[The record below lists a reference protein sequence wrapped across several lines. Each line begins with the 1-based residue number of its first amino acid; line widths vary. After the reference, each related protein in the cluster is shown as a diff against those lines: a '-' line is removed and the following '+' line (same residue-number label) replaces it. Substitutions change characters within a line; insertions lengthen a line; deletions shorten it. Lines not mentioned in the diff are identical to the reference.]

1 MNPYKAIVAPNCMGK
16 KDVVPASKYI
26 GIHHCSIEF
35 NSTALKS
42 SMQGTGGLQIMGA
55 TELYKTNKQLLS

>member
-1 MNPYKAIVAPNCMGK
+1 MNPYKAVVAPNRIGS

-35 NSTALKS
+35 NSTALKPVI
-42 SMQGTGGLQIMGA
+42 QVAGGLQTNA
-55 TELYKTNKQLLS
+55 NELQASHQK